1 MSTSWSQ
8 DQENLVLNN
17 VSFKVDKVSGYII
30 IMITVFLLKFNF
42 LAPLIS
48 LNSF

>member
-8 DQENLVLNN
+8 DQEKLVLNN

-30 IMITVFLLKFNF
+30 IMMIVFLLKFKF
-42 LAPLIS
+42 SVPLIS